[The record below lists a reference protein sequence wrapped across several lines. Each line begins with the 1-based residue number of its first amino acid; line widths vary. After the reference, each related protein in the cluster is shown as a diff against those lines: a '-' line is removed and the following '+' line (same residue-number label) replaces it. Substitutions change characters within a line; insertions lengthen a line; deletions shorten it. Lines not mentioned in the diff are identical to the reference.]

1 MKILLLSTAAATC
14 LAVPVL
20 AAKIGPCIGPDGAC
34 RQLAEANSDYVAA
47 FNKHDPG
54 AVAAF
59 YALDAVFVTEGA
71 ILSGRE
77 AIQNEYATNIKNGD
91 SNLVVNIA
99 QSKVAGDTAWAY
111 GDWSVQS
118 SGRPLH
124 GNWVTIYD
132 RDDKT
137 WKMRVDTF
145 NIIER

>member
-1 MKILLLSTAAATC
+1 MKILLLSTVAVTC
-14 LAVPVL
+14 LAVPAL
-20 AAKIGPCIGPDGAC
+20 AEKIGPCIGPEGAC
-34 RQLAEANSDYVAA
+34 RQLAEANNDYVAA

-59 YALDAVFVTEGA
+59 YAPNAVFVTEGA

-77 AIQNEYATNIKNGD
+77 AIQKEYATNIKNGD

-99 QSKVAGDTAWAY
+99 QSKVANDTAWAY